1 MKNCNISPGRPTA
14 LSLAVAMALCS
25 QPLLAQD
32 EEAFQVEEVIVT
44 GTRIKGL
51 DLKGATQAIQLG
63 RQDIL
68 DSGADSLGQLM
79 QDLTVT
85 GGGTGTFAPSTGG
98 PLSGDT
104 PVGASSVSLRGLD
117 VGSTLTLI
125 NGRRA
130 TVSSF
135 AAGQASFIDLN
146 SIPTAA
152 VERVEI
158 LPTGASATYGADAVA
173 GVVNY
178 VLRRDYEGLEVS
190 GSYGDSTESSN
201 DSRYNLNI
209 LGGWSNER
217 HSVMGLVD
225 YFKRDDL
232 YDRDR
237 DISQNS
243 VRPSQQ
249 GFFPSFN
256 DLFLMVNDQTEE
268 PQDGGCPE
276 GDFGFGGFGEFCEV
290 DTNQFTSVFDEYE
303 SIGGLLTYQFK
314 PNDRV
319 TWYNELIYQQT
330 ESDGTS
336 SPANFS
342 RTPVD
347 PENPFWPEALVEDI
361 VEEGQAG
368 GIEDFFGFPIYAWGK
383 LPEPRAVEY
392 ESETLRLVSSLEVQL
407 DSGWT
412 VEGGVTYG
420 RNENEQRGISG
431 LVISEAFYN
440 ANLGN
445 LCSDGSTVQR
455 WDVDL
460 SRPDADFV
468 GDTCDDAG
476 LTTLWYNPFGGQSQ
490 QSDGIQQLLETDAER
505 KGESELLQFDLVG
518 SGELFEFN
526 GRMIQAA
533 FGAEWRRE
541 EVEDT
546 PSGVAVASTLNPEPI
561 LGFSSTS
568 ADADR
573 DQWAVFA
580 EFFIP
585 LADTVDLQL
594 AGRYDDY
601 DTFGGDFNP
610 KVALRWQPI
619 EQLILRGNYS
629 TSFRA
634 PSLAQVGAGTLLSS
648 YTVNCERTPE
658 ACDGDPLADGE
669 ALFSEDVANDDLDAE
684 TADTW
689 GAGFVLSPTEDI
701 DITVDYWSIDY
712 KDRIGIDEDDFIRR
726 ALGGE
731 FPVVGVGELP
741 TGTPGLEVAGG
752 FVADAHFQ
760 LSNLGDEEVS
770 GVDFTYTHGI
780 NVGPGRLT
788 LTADVTWYNEYERQP
803 SAASPKIDEI
813 GEFLYPEYLAN
824 ARARY
829 RWGDFS
835 GSFSVR
841 HVDEYRDDPSNR
853 TLEAVGLPANTE
865 VDVDSWTVYDLNLA
879 YDYGENSF
887 VQLNV
892 RNLFDEEPPLVLG
905 LSSNVDQIN
914 HNSMGRFITL
924 SVTHAF

>member
-1 MKNCNISPGRPTA
+1 MKNLKTRPGRRTA
-14 LSLAVAMALCS
+14 LSLGVALAIGS
-25 QPLLAQD
+25 PGLLAQD
-32 EEAFQVEEVIVT
+32 ELATVEEVVVT

-51 DLKGATQAIQLG
+51 DLKGANQAIQLN

-85 GGGTGTFAPSTGG
+85 GGGTGTFSPSTGG

-104 PVGASSVSLRGLD
+104 PVGQSSVSLRGLD

-152 VERVEI
+152 IERIEI
-158 LPTGASATYGADAVA
+158 LPTGASASYGADAVA

-178 VLRRDYEGLEVS
+178 VLRRDYEGLEIS
-190 GSYGDSTESSN
+190 GSYGDSTESSS
-201 DSRYNLNI
+201 DSRYNFNI
-209 LGGWSNER
+209 LAGWSNER

-268 PQDGGCPE
+268 PQDGGCAE
-276 GDFGFGGFGEFCEV
+276 GDFGVGNFGEFCEV

-303 SIGGLLTYQFK
+303 SIGGVLTYQFK
-314 PNDRV
+314 PNDKL
-319 TWYNELIYQQT
+319 TWYNELIYQET
-330 ESDGTS
+330 SSDGTS

-342 RTPVD
+342 RAPVD
-347 PENPFWPEALVEDI
+347 PENPFWPDALVDDI
-361 VEEGQAG
+361 VDEGLAG
-368 GIEDFFGFPIYAWGK
+368 DFSDFFGFPIFAWGK
-383 LPEPRAVEY
+383 IPEPRAVEF
-392 ESETLRLVSSLEVQL
+392 ESETLRLVSSLEVIL
-407 DSGWT
+407 DSGWI
-412 VEGGVTYG
+412 VEAGATYG
-420 RNENEQRGISG
+420 RNENSQRGTSG
-431 LVISEAFYN
+431 LVVSEAFYN

-445 LCSDGSTVQR
+445 LCSDGSTVER

-460 SRPDADFV
+460 QRPSASFV
-468 GDTCDDAG
+468 GDTCEDVG
-476 LTTLWYNPFGGQSQ
+476 KSTLWYNTFGGQEDQ
-490 QSDGIQQLLETDAER
+490 PDGLRDQLYTQASRD
-505 KGESELLQFDLVG
+505 GESEMLQFDLVG
-518 SGELFEFN
+518 SGDLFEFN
-526 GRMIQAA
+526 GRMIKSA

-541 EVEDT
+541 EVQDD
-546 PSGVAVASTLNPEPI
+546 PAGVAVATSFNPEPV

-573 DQWAVFA
+573 DQWALFA
-580 EFFIP
+580 EFYIP
-585 LADTVDLQL
+585 LTDTLDLQL

-601 DTFGGDFNP
+601 DSFGDDFNP
-610 KVALRWQPI
+610 KVALRWQPL
-619 EQLILRGNYS
+619 EQIILRGNYS

-648 YTVNCERTPE
+648 YTVDCQMTPG
-658 ACDGDPLADGE
+658 ACDGDPLEDGE
-669 ALFSEDVANDDLDAE
+669 ALLSENVANDNLEAE

-689 GAGFVLSPTEDI
+689 GFGVVLSPTADI
-701 DITVDYWSIDY
+701 DITVDYWSISYD
-712 KDRIGIDEDDFIRR
+712 DRIGIDEDDFIRR

-731 FPVVGVGELP
+731 YPVVGEGELP
-741 TGTPGLEVAGG
+741 TGTPGLEVDGG
-752 FVADAHFQ
+752 FVTDAHFE
-760 LSNLGDEEVS
+760 LTNLGTEDVS
-770 GVDFTYTHGI
+770 GVDFTYSQGI
-780 NVGPGRLT
+780 DIGPGSLT

-803 SAASPKIDEI
+803 SPASPKIDEI

-829 RWGDFS
+829 RWGDWS
-835 GSFSVR
+835 GSISVR
-841 HVDEYRDDPSNR
+841 HVDEYKDDPSNR
-853 TLEAVGLPANTE
+853 TLEAVGLPANTQ
-865 VDVDSWTVYDLNLA
+865 VDVDSWTAWDLNFS
-879 YDYGENSF
+879 YDFSDRSF

-892 RNLFDEEPPLVLG
+892 RNMFDEEPPLVLG

-914 HNSMGRFITL
+914 HSSMGRFITL
-924 SVTHAF
+924 SATYGF

>member
-1 MKNCNISPGRPTA
+1 MKYGKSLPVRRTA
-14 LSLAVAMALCS
+14 LSLGVALALGS
-25 QPLLAQD
+25 PGLLAQD
-32 EEAFQVEEVIVT
+32 ESASVEEVVVT

-51 DLKGATQAIQLG
+51 DLKGANQAIQLN

-85 GGGTGTFAPSTGG
+85 GGGTGTFSPSTGG

-104 PVGASSVSLRGLD
+104 PVGQSSVSLRGLD

-152 VERVEI
+152 VERIEI

-178 VLRRDYEGLEVS
+178 VLRRDYEGLEIS
-190 GSYGDSTESSN
+190 GSYGDSTESSS
-201 DSRYNLNI
+201 DSRYNFNI
-209 LGGWSNER
+209 LAGWSNDR
-217 HSVMGLVD
+217 HSVMGLID

-237 DISQNS
+237 DISENS

-268 PQDGGCPE
+268 PQDGGCAE
-276 GDFGFGGFGEFCEV
+276 GDFGFGNFGEFCEV

-314 PNDRV
+314 PNERV
-319 TWYNELIYQQT
+319 TWYNELIYQET

-342 RTPVD
+342 RAPID
-347 PENPFWPEALVEDI
+347 PENPFWPEALVNDI

-368 GIEDFFGFPIYAWGK
+368 DFGDFFGFPIFAWGK
-383 LPEPRAVEY
+383 IPEPRAVEF
-392 ESETLRLVSSLEVQL
+392 ESETLRIVSSLEVEF
-407 DSGWT
+407 DSGWV
-412 VEGGVTYG
+412 VEGGATYG
-420 RNENEQRGISG
+420 RNENTQRGISG
-431 LVISEAFYN
+431 LVVSEAFYN

-445 LCSDGSTVQR
+445 LCSDGSTVER

-460 SRPDADFV
+460 QRPSASFV
-468 GDTCDDAG
+468 GDTCEDIG
-476 LTTLWYNPFGGQSQ
+476 KTTLWYNTFGGQEDQ
-490 QSDGIQQLLETDAER
+490 QDGIRDLLFTQASRD
-505 KGESELLQFDLVG
+505 GESEMLQFDLVG

-526 GRMIQAA
+526 GRMIQGA
-533 FGAEWRRE
+533 FGAEWRHE
-541 EVEDT
+541 EVEDD
-546 PSGVAVASTLNPEPI
+546 PSGVAVASSFNPEPV

-573 DQWAVFA
+573 DQWALFA
-580 EFFIP
+580 EFYIP
-585 LADTVDLQL
+585 LSDTLDLQL

-601 DTFGGDFNP
+601 DSFGDDFNP
-610 KVALRWQPI
+610 KVAFRWQPL
-619 EQLILRGNYS
+619 EQLIFRGNYS

-648 YTVNCERTPE
+648 YTVDCQMTPE
-658 ACDGDPLADGE
+658 ACAGDPLEDGE
-669 ALFSEDVANDDLDAE
+669 ALLSEEVANDNLEAE

-689 GAGFVLSPTEDI
+689 GMGFVLSPTQDI
-701 DITVDYWSIDY
+701 DITVDYWSISYD
-712 KDRIGIDEDDFIRR
+712 DRIGIDEDDFIRR

-731 FPVVGVGELP
+731 FQVVGEGELP
-741 TGTPGLEVAGG
+741 TGVPGLEVDGG
-752 FVADAHFQ
+752 FVTDAHFE
-760 LSNLGDEEVS
+760 LTNLGSEDVS

-780 NVGPGRLT
+780 DVGPGSLT

-803 SAASPKIDEI
+803 SPASPKIDEI

-829 RWGDFS
+829 RWGDWS
-835 GSFSVR
+835 GSISVR
-841 HVDEYRDDPSNR
+841 HVDEYKDDPSNR
-853 TLEAVGLPANTE
+853 TLEAVGLPANSE
-865 VDVDSWTVYDLNLA
+865 VDVDSWTAWDFNLS
-879 YDYGENSF
+879 YDYTDRSF

-892 RNLFDEEPPLVLG
+892 RNIFDEEPPLVLG

-914 HNSMGRFITL
+914 HSSMGRFITL